1 LKEITMGVSSV
12 NHKKTNSTHEPNL
25 LDRIGQGLRDM
36 LVGKKP
42 AVRNKTN
49 SKNLAPAD
57 KANPNVKQSKPG
69 STPQRSTGQTAQ
81 PVQVIQKF
89 TSKSFQSEQ
98 RMGGLYKS
106 RDNTHQVVQQYDP
119 NYFNKTTGKKGA
131 WQVHIQPVES
141 GRIHPNQHSFT
152 SNRPVTVKDF
162 NDPNSKLVSNSVDAQ
177 RLNQDSNRLPET
189 QTAPPVAAKKPDE
202 RKLSTADWAKQQAVN
217 LAGGVTSS
225 FTSTVGMV
233 TSVPELAGKFA
244 GSVGDLGKAA
254 TNRVTGG
261 QVFKTAMNPI
271 VYERQSAA
279 RDSTPLT
286 EQIASNAQRRIDSF
300 LGADSRSP
308 TYGAAAA
315 VAPYV
320 LTRKGRVTTP
330 STAISS
336 RVAVFKPGSKP
347 LGVNTGKLN
356 SSPVQAL
363 KNAVQKYKVG
373 EMNASD
379 LNKAMQRAN
388 AEFQVQRGANTT
400 SWSKSQL
407 NEFRSHNVEANHVLA
422 GSRKASLSTAP
433 KPPTTQIPSGGELPK
448 TKATPTPTGAA
459 PGTQT
464 TRQGTNA
471 TTATT
476 PPATPALSRDLYVV
490 KTPGGGMRIEHELGQ
505 PASQSTIVR
514 AVAEGKLTLKQLRTT
529 NLTEATIKAITAQA
543 QALKQVPQTTRPGS
557 I

>member
-69 STPQRSTGQTAQ
+69 STPQRSNGQTAQ

-119 NYFNKTTGKKGA
+119 NFVHKPTGKKGA

-141 GRIHPNQHSFT
+141 GRIKPNQHSFT

-162 NDPNSKLVSNSVDAQ
+162 NDPNSKLVSNSVDARR
-177 RLNQDSNRLPET
+177 RLNLDSNRLPER

-202 RKLSTADWAKQQAVN
+202 RKLSTADWAKQQAADI
-217 LAGGVTSS
+217 AGSVSSS

-244 GSVGDLGKAA
+244 GSVGDLGKAT
-254 TNRVTGG
+254 TNRLTGG
-261 QVFKTAMNPI
+261 QVFKTAVNPI

-286 EQIASNAQRRIDSF
+286 EQIASKVQARIDSAI
-300 LGADSRSP
+300 GADPQSP
-308 TYGAAAA
+308 TYKFTGA
-315 VAPYV
+315 VAPYL
-320 LTRKGRVTTP
+320 LTK
-330 STAISS
+330 
-336 RVAVFKPGSKP
+336 KPGGKPPPRAVLSSSPVLRASGRTP
-347 LGVNTGKLN
+347 LGSGLAAPNLN
-356 SSPVQAL
+356 PNPVQAL
-363 KNAVQKYKVG
+363 KNAVQKYGRG
-373 EMNASD
+373 EINATD
-379 LNKAMQRAN
+379 LNKAMHRAN
-388 AEFQVQRGANTT
+388 SEYKAQQNPNTP
-400 SWSKSQL
+400 SWSSSMVRDYVS
-407 NEFRSHNVEANHVLA
+407 NNVQANHALA
-422 GSRKASLSTAP
+422 GSLKS
-433 KPPTTQIPSGGELPK
+433 
-448 TKATPTPTGAA
+448 
-459 PGTQT
+459 
-464 TRQGTNA
+464 
-471 TTATT
+471 
-476 PPATPALSRDLYVV
+476 PA
-490 KTPGGGMRIEHELGQ
+490 K
-505 PASQSTIVR
+505 
-514 AVAEGKLTLKQLRTT
+514 
-529 NLTEATIKAITAQA
+529 
-543 QALKQVPQTTRPGS
+543 
-557 I
+557 